1 MSFIAPKQMLR
12 RGLFARDAIYQSVT
26 TDGSRRSHA
35 TRILHLLLLL
45 SVINQ
50 LVSSQFM
57 SRPFPGEAPS
67 TLYALHEY
75 IGMAS
80 FGLVLVFWL
89 WTLVRR
95 GETKIGRLF
104 PWFSP
109 RAVALVLRDA
119 WAQLSSL
126 LRGDVS
132 AHAEGAFASA
142 VHGLGLLTLTAMAA
156 TGTVFFV
163 ASGTSVAG
171 LALTLHLTIA
181 NLMWIYLFGHAGI
194 AAAHHLLGHDILRRM
209 FWIRR
214 GITITTP
221 PRKAPRPARRQLAEG
236 RFAER

>member
-1 MSFIAPKQMLR
+1 MSFINPKQVLR
-12 RGLFARDAIYQSVT
+12 RGVLSREAVYQSVSF
-26 TDGSRRSHA
+26 DGERRSHA

-45 SVINQ
+45 SVVNQ

-67 TLYALHEY
+67 TLYAMHEY

-80 FGLVLVFWL
+80 FGFVLLFWL

-109 RAVALVLRDA
+109 RAIAAVLRDA
-119 WAQLSSL
+119 LDQARGL
-126 LRGDVS
+126 LNRDFA
-132 AHAEGAFASA
+132 AHSDGAFASA
-142 VHGLGLLTLTAMAA
+142 VHGLGLLTLTGMAA
-156 TGTVFFV
+156 TGTVFFLV
-163 ASGTSVAG
+163 SGPIG
-171 LALTLHLTIA
+171 GFALDLHQTIA

-194 AAAHHLLGHDILRRM
+194 AVLHHLLGHDILRRM

-221 PRKAPRPARRQLAEG
+221 RRRAVPRRQDSRAEI
-236 RFAER
+236 